1 MNDAKEQKARDCKNC
16 KHYVITDSRTNWN
29 SEPTTYIYGCEV
41 WECDYEDKEDN
52 KQGMESGA
60 TSGT

>member
-1 MNDAKEQKARDCKNC
+1 MRDCEHC
-16 KHYVITDSRTNWN
+16 KHHKEN
-29 SEPTTYIYGCEV
+29 GCEV

-60 TSGT
+60 TSET